1 MLVPLKWWEPASPF
15 LGMWVSVVMFE
26 LHVLFTGDFCATIR
40 TYQVKYMWKGTQ
52 GKPSIINLEILSSGP
67 GITSQN

>member
-1 MLVPLKWWEPASPF
+1 
-15 LGMWVSVVMFE
+15 MFE